1 MYEYY
6 FFVTIQAVATG
17 ESMSIHDKFIRFM
30 SGLLCVS
37 VFVQPL
43 FVLNVFAAKP
53 LAFCIIEVNGSFSCN
68 HTDSYNDADI
78 NNTCF
83 LGNEEA
89 LARCK
94 RALQTGLRWNSNAY
108 KFTSNGNGMTGAEA
122 GAYYH
127 NEISKK
133 EKKKKIQD
141 YVTVAGGVIAA
152 AGLAMTVGAAIGVKN
167 NDSLKGALIG
177 SGIGMITAGGVT
189 AYIANSRS
197 KNTAKDLRT
206 LKFAQQDNVD
216 NMLNTEY
223 VQNQFKNNTYSGY
236 NGTVKRA
243 TVRGLDGRNYY
254 RTDTGDLRVSNGN
267 GDTSTGPETEIPG
280 ISGPSSG
287 GVTGPCGKGGKPCDR
302 CYDDKDPRCNKPG
315 LDSSDNCK
323 RIENATISN
332 GGNITHILNA
342 FIWGILSA
350 DDCCKKAAQIQGKD
364 FSTYKGYDDLKGC
377 LWGDKVMQSSGWDIV
392 GGICVECINGK
403 TVLGKNCKNTFKSK
417 EECEMYLSVP
427 PAGDEENKNKNY
439 VVYSINPM
447 DGRCEASYTRDG
459 TNRYTEEEMNNLIS
473 ENPLMRFSTE
483 VECKK
488 NARFCCVAK
497 SGETIFA
504 FIMYKAYEG
513 NTLFSCMNDKL
524 NNIVKKYKNNKIE
537 LKSSNIKDCESKGLK
552 LKGGSY
558 SVFTHTSIYR

>member
-1 MYEYY
+1 
-6 FFVTIQAVATG
+6 
-17 ESMSIHDKFIRFM
+17 MSIHDKFIRFM

-37 VFVQPL
+37 VFVQSL

-267 GDTSTGPETEIPG
+267 GDTSTGPETERPG
-280 ISGPSSG
+280 TSGPSSG
-287 GVTGPCGKGGKPCDR
+287 EVTGPCGKGGKPCDR
-302 CYDDKDPRCNKPG
+302 CYNDKDPICNNPG
-315 LDSSDNCK
+315 LNSNDNCK

-364 FSTYKGYDDLKGC
+364 FSTYKGHDNLKGC

-403 TVLGKNCKNTFKSK
+403 TKEGKNCEIKFK
-417 EECEMYLSVP
+417 
-427 PAGDEENKNKNY
+427 
-439 VVYSINPM
+439 
-447 DGRCEASYTRDG
+447 
-459 TNRYTEEEMNNLIS
+459 TEEECLNDNFMGYAIDYWHYDKDGNCIHYSDILKLPYGLTEEAKRNAKLKLFKEKNYFETQS
-473 ENPLMRFSTE
+473 ECFEFYRKADKWIC
-483 VECKK
+483 CKK
-488 NARFCCVAK
+488 TAAVSGFPASNKPNFYLINYCNTLVADCSGRFECHYDRLGNYDPTKVETLGESQCSGASRYSESSALRDLKISIARFK
-497 SGETIFA
+497 
-504 FIMYKAYEG
+504 
-513 NTLFSCMNDKL
+513 
-524 NNIVKKYKNNKIE
+524 
-537 LKSSNIKDCESKGLK
+537 
-552 LKGGSY
+552 
-558 SVFTHTSIYR
+558 

>member
-1 MYEYY
+1 MW
-6 FFVTIQAVATG
+6 TVATG

-37 VFVQPL
+37 VFFQSL

-94 RALQTGLRWNSNAY
+94 RALQTGLRWNNNAY

-152 AGLAMTVGAAIGVKN
+152 AGLAMTVGAAIGVKD

-216 NMLNTEY
+216 NM
-223 VQNQFKNNTYSGY
+223 K
-236 NGTVKRA
+236 
-243 TVRGLDGRNYY
+243 Y
-254 RTDTGDLRVSNGN
+254 R
-267 GDTSTGPETEIPG
+267 
-280 ISGPSSG
+280 
-287 GVTGPCGKGGKPCDR
+287 
-302 CYDDKDPRCNKPG
+302 
-315 LDSSDNCK
+315 
-323 RIENATISN
+323 
-332 GGNITHILNA
+332 
-342 FIWGILSA
+342 
-350 DDCCKKAAQIQGKD
+350 
-364 FSTYKGYDDLKGC
+364 
-377 LWGDKVMQSSGWDIV
+377 
-392 GGICVECINGK
+392 IC
-403 TVLGKNCKNTFKSK
+403 
-417 EECEMYLSVP
+417 
-427 PAGDEENKNKNY
+427 
-439 VVYSINPM
+439 
-447 DGRCEASYTRDG
+447 
-459 TNRYTEEEMNNLIS
+459 
-473 ENPLMRFSTE
+473 
-483 VECKK
+483 
-488 NARFCCVAK
+488 AK
-497 SGETIFA
+497 SI
-504 FIMYKAYEG
+504 
-513 NTLFSCMNDKL
+513 
-524 NNIVKKYKNNKIE
+524 
-537 LKSSNIKDCESKGLK
+537 
-552 LKGGSY
+552 
-558 SVFTHTSIYR
+558 